1 MLIFKHQMNNYFKKI
16 HFIIRFFQ
24 SLYIPLLICTFTSWL
39 TFRIYGAVTIPVICW
54 FKLISTAI
62 FIWYSFN
69 YQQQQ
74 LYYYYNLGI
83 SKLLLGTGV
92 FIIDMLIFLLA
103 LMFLS

>member
-1 MLIFKHQMNNYFKKI
+1 MLIFKHQMKNYLKKI